1 MPATNRASTAT
12 RSTPRPRRPALAAAQ
27 AHLGHLAASGD
38 PRGWDDA
45 GELTPL
51 DRYARMFS
59 GFGLQGLDGTAWYHP
74 LRLTIDGGAV
84 APATATRPRRSWTCA
99 RRTVDDLPRSLRI
112 YAFGAALGGQRVLD
126 AAKALARQSR
136 IPRSHLTLIDRHATY
151 AHNDPNSAAPR
162 NAFVKALIPFLRGIA
177 RR

>member
-1 MPATNRASTAT
+1 MAAGNRNPAQTVLDVRAT
-12 RSTPRPRRPALAAAQ
+12 
-27 AHLGHLAASGD
+27 HGH
-38 PRGWDDA
+38 
-45 GELTPL
+45 
-51 DRYARMFS
+51 
-59 GFGLQGLDGTAWYHP
+59 
-74 LRLTIDGGAV
+74 
-84 APATATRPRRSWTCA
+84 
-99 RRTVDDLPRSLRI
+99 DLPRSLRI

-151 AHNDPNSAAPR
+151 AHNDPNSAAPK